1 MSFNKY
7 KVVIFFKK
15 NSQRIIIGQVG
26 KKKKKK
32 TQEAHGCGTLFW
44 RELESRLNEIVKDA
58 Y

>member
-15 NSQRIIIGQVG
+15 NSQRIIRG
-26 KKKKKK
+26 KVEKKKKK

>member
-26 KKKKKK
+26 KKKKK